1 MDAAF
6 SGMSVFN
13 NFLLI
18 DASDR
23 SKISS
28 DKSAYFSRRLP
39 LKIRYQEKKMTIEIK
54 KTLIENTIGRNVIT
68 EKKIK

>member
-39 LKIRYQEKKMTIEIK
+39 LKIIYQAKKMTIEIK
-54 KTLIENTIGRNVIT
+54 KL
-68 EKKIK
+68 

>member
-54 KTLIENTIGRNVIT
+54 KNSNRKYNWQKCYHR
-68 EKKIK
+68 EKN